1 MIYGELG
8 ITPITV
14 DIKARLA
21 SYWSKLVENKSNT
34 LTSVMYTIIYHM
46 HKINHYRSNYIESI
60 KKNTETNGFL
70 GFWLSQNVINSKWF
84 SKCFVQK
91 SKDQYIQSWSASVDS
106 HTSGTNYRIFKDSFG
121 TSEYLKI
128 LPNYFS
134 KLLVFF

>member
-1 MIYGELG
+1 MEIATLLREYIFNLKKIIFNLKRSTPYFMIYGELG

-60 KKNTETNGFL
+60 KKIL
-70 GFWLSQNVINSKWF
+70 KLM
-84 SKCFVQK
+84 
-91 SKDQYIQSWSASVDS
+91 DSWDS
-106 HTSGTNYRIFKDSFG
+106 GCLRT
-121 TSEYLKI
+121 
-128 LPNYFS
+128 
-134 KLLVFF
+134 